1 MKIYCINNKRT
12 ESFNP
17 GVSFTEIFSTLE
29 ISLKGDPMCV
39 CANGRIM
46 SMDSQVYEDCDVEFL
61 DATTSIGARSYL
73 LGLVFVLYKAVSE
86 LYPVSRIRVSNAISK
101 GVYCPVEIGRELTEE
116 DVTGISERMGS
127 IIGRSIPFIR
137 HTAHTADVADI
148 MERVG
153 RKDNVRLLRSIGS
166 LYTSYYTLEDL
177 PDWYFGI
184 LPPNTGS
191 LKVFGL
197 EPMGSGV
204 LVRLP
209 SKKDPN
215 QLEPLIRQDKMFEIF
230 KEHHDWMRI
239 LGFSTLGKLNRA
251 ISKGETNM
259 IINVAEAVT
268 EDSTHCRPDCGPPE

>member
-86 LYPVSRIRVSNAISK
+86 LYPGSRIRVSNAISK
-101 GVYCPVEIGRELTEE
+101 GVYCPVEIGRELTDE

-127 IIGRSIPFIR
+127 IIGRNIPFVR

-148 MERVG
+148 MERAG
-153 RKDNVRLLRSIGS
+153 SRIDRKRSVRNDASVVPSLSLIIVHQEHVVCVVLAESECSLIRLLFR
-166 LYTSYYTLEDL
+166 
-177 PDWYFGI
+177 
-184 LPPNTGS
+184 
-191 LKVFGL
+191 
-197 EPMGSGV
+197 
-204 LVRLP
+204 R
-209 SKKDPN
+209 
-215 QLEPLIRQDKMFEIF
+215 
-230 KEHHDWMRI
+230 
-239 LGFSTLGKLNRA
+239 
-251 ISKGETNM
+251 
-259 IINVAEAVT
+259 
-268 EDSTHCRPDCGPPE
+268 